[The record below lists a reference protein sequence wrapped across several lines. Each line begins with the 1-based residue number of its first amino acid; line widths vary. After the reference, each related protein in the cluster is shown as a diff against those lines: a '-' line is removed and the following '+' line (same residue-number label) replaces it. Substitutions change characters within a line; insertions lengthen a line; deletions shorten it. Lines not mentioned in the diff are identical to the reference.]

1 VNDND
6 VPQFGVST
14 AAAPPSERPGAYAVI
29 VVDHLALVVETPA
42 GLYLPGGGIENGET
56 AEATLRREV
65 REETGHEVV
74 AAIPLGTARQYVGSG
89 INKNPAERNRPL
101 TTLAPHRRRD
111 RGDGGG
117 SPGLGYPPFAP
128 LTPPQGQTLPYH
140 QPGDVH
146 PARRRCRCRRTS
158 ARTRC

>member
-89 INKNPAERNRPL
+89 INKIETFFAVSVSGHIRQSETDHLPRWLPIDDAIAGMAEEAQAWAIRRSRP
-101 TTLAPHRRRD
+101 
-111 RGDGGG
+111 
-117 SPGLGYPPFAP
+117 
-128 LTPPQGQTLPYH
+128 
-140 QPGDVH
+140 
-146 PARRRCRCRRTS
+146 
-158 ARTRC
+158 